1 MPMVNYSQ
9 ATMRFSTGA
18 TMPDA
23 GMFVR
28 NKVIEPP
35 VQNLPVHIGEAQF
48 FPGGACWK
56 IGMDPLR
63 RRDS

>member
-48 FPGGACWK
+48 FPGGAC
-56 IGMDPLR
+56 
-63 RRDS
+63 